1 MVRTYIPWPPLL
13 TLTSCVPH
21 IDTTSSCQQQ
31 ISVVMTTDAL
41 NAMFIN
47 LPLAAQRERARDH
60 RGSKVEGCTLNDS
73 SRR

>member
-1 MVRTYIPWPPLL
+1 
-13 TLTSCVPH
+13 
-21 IDTTSSCQQQ
+21 
-31 ISVVMTTDAL
+31 MTTDAL
-41 NAMFIN
+41 NDMFIN